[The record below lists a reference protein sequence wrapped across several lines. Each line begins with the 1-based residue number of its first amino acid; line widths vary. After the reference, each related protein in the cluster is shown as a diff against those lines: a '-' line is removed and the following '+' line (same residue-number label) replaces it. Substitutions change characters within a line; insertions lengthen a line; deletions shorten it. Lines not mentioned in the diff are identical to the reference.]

1 MSRDYPDA
9 PFFTQVTK
17 MVHNTTQVTS
27 APGETPDV
35 LEPISF
41 DATAKIGTARNK
53 CTEILEICDGLDANV
68 RAQIRARIQA
78 IRTALTALQNDVEQ
92 MMELGEPIVPG
103 NQIWP
108 VVNQAMLD
116 IEALG
121 HEARLMVVDWTIYS
135 GIYPLGGPIGVNP
148 Q

>member
-1 MSRDYPDA
+1 
-9 PFFTQVTK
+9 

-53 CTEILEICDGLDANV
+53 CTEILEICDGLDAQV
-68 RAQIRARIQA
+68 KAQIRARIQA
-78 IRTALTALQNDVEQ
+78 IRHALTALQNDVEE
-92 MMELGEPIVPG
+92 MMEIGEPVQPE
-103 NQIWP
+103 NQQWP
-108 VVNQAMLD
+108 QVNQAMLD

-121 HEARLMVVDWTIYS
+121 HEARIFVVDMTRYHEV
-135 GIYPLGGPIGVNP
+135 YPLMWPPEPEIDE
-148 Q
+148 